1 MSPSP
6 APDAPDVIQQLR
18 RTLGRLEAALG
29 VVEEAMVFT
38 DPEGIIE
45 WTNAAFDRLVNRPR
59 LRSLGEPLPQ
69 VLPPRY
75 QQGRPEPSDCLVAW
89 ARLGPGRISWD
100 LRPDAPRRVLEV
112 SWAAVPLPEQPSL
125 IFTFRDLSPIVQAQ
139 DQLIQA
145 RDQLEEQVA
154 ERTRELR
161 QARDA
166 ALAASQAKSAF
177 LANMSHD
184 IRTPMNAVIGM
195 AELLGDTALDDH
207 QRELVA
213 TIHDS
218 GEHLLGL
225 INDIL
230 DLTRIEANRMELRPR
245 PFRLAALV
253 SESCRVVQH
262 EAEARGLT
270 LGSRIHAGVPAELE
284 GDDQKLRQILVNLL
298 GNAVKYTERG
308 TISLSI
314 QPVPPAENPAPTE
327 APLWLEILVED
338 TGIGIAAGH
347 LAEIFED
354 FSRHPLGE
362 ASRRSSGLGLAIC
375 RRLCELMGGTI
386 DVASQEGRGSRF
398 SVRLPFRPAP
408 LRSEP
413 TQAPLTAPV
422 PPGGAIRLMV
432 AEDNRVNQ
440 RLMELMLARLE
451 LQAVFVA
458 DGLEAVERARAA
470 GVDLIF
476 MDIEMPGL
484 DGVQATRSIRL
495 DCHHQP
501 YIVALT
507 AYSFD
512 TQRQECLAAGMNDFL
527 SKPVRL
533 EDLRGA
539 LDRFRRWRHDGG
551 RGGGSRG

>member
-18 RTLGRLEAALG
+18 RTLGRLESALG

-69 VLPPRY
+69 VLPPHY
-75 QQGRPEPSDCLVAW
+75 QQGRPEPSDCLLAW

-100 LRPDAPRRVLEV
+100 LRPDTPRQVLEV
-112 SWAAVPLPEQPSL
+112 SWAAVPIPEQPSL

-145 RDQLEEQVA
+145 RDHLEEQVA

-166 ALAASQAKSAF
+166 ALAASQAKSTF

-195 AELLGDTALDDH
+195 AELLGGTPLDDH

-245 PFRLAALV
+245 PFQLAALV

-262 EAEARGLT
+262 EADARGLT
-270 LGSRIHAGVPAELE
+270 LSSRIHAAVPAELV

-308 TISLSI
+308 AISLSI
-314 QPVPPAENPAPTE
+314 QPVPSAETPAPTDE
-327 APLWLEILVED
+327 SLRLEILVED
-338 TGIGIAAGH
+338 TGIGIAAAH
-347 LAEIFED
+347 LPEIFED

-386 DVASQEGRGSRF
+386 EVASEEGRGSRF
-398 SVRLPFRPAP
+398 TVRLPFRPAP
-408 LRSEP
+408 MRSVP
-413 TQAPLTAPV
+413 ARSPATATV
-422 PPGGAIRLMV
+422 PPGEAIRLMV

-440 RLMELMLARLE
+440 RLMQLMLARLE
-451 LQAVFVA
+451 LQALFVA

-484 DGVQATRSIRL
+484 DGVQATRRIRL
-495 DCHHQP
+495 DCGHQP

-512 TQRQECLAAGMNDFL
+512 SQRQECLAAGMNDFL

-533 EDLRGA
+533 DDLRGA

-551 RGGGSRG
+551 RGGGSRV